1 MEKVTFISKG
11 VVLGNNWGGGQSGY
25 AARVLEA
32 NSKEELLNKANE
44 ALKDGS
50 LDSGM
55 GYESLIGAALEI
67 TKITQIIVNNKL
79 FTNKEYE
86 TEFIGDLDAESEDF
100 LIMCLHAQ

>member
-1 MEKVTFISKG
+1 
-11 VVLGNNWGGGQSGY
+11 
-25 AARVLEA
+25 
-32 NSKEELLNKANE
+32 
-44 ALKDGS
+44 
-50 LDSGM
+50 M